1 MTIAPLETLL
11 METKRKLLK
20 AKAKTTETTNLEIKT
35 KVRLPN
41 KINLVLFLWSGLLF
55 MSCDSNRLYDEYVSI
70 ENGWKIN
77 EALTF
82 SFKKPTVQSN
92 CNLFFNVISNDD
104 YRFNNI
110 FLIVSL
116 TKPSGLV
123 HVDTLEYALADENG
137 RLLGKGITDYKEL
150 KLWYKENYTFE
161 EDGNYKVSVE
171 QAVRQ
176 QNKIDGVEQL
186 DGISKIGLRI
196 EAASQQ

>member
-1 MTIAPLETLL
+1 M
-11 METKRKLLK
+11 
-20 AKAKTTETTNLEIKT
+20 
-35 KVRLPN
+35 RLPN